1 MKAPSPLLGFNNNFK
16 HKGSVYHIQT
26 EDSGI
31 KHPHI
36 ITHLFADG
44 GRILKSVKTSY
55 GHLLEDPQ
63 MAEIVRGMMK
73 DQHKAMIVAL
83 RDGRFDAGGNKEVEL
98 PDNAYFKPANP
109 AAPPPPRKAPEVAA
123 PAPEPKK
130 VSEPRLGVD
139 PAALEK
145 AAAGAASAALDDA
158 LPPPP
163 ANVLG
168 GGAARQPETY
178 SNVQGSRRSRP
189 PPSMRPPAAGGS
201 NRPAA
206 PSVRPPPDARHSDS
220 RQLAAS
226 HLGAPSPSRP
236 PTGRYAMT
244 RPASIF
250 ATNKPTHGSSI
261 FGEDLISERS
271 LDEVIL
277 AYLAEDLEGEKK

>member
-16 HKGSVYHIQT
+16 HKGAVYHIQT
-26 EDSGI
+26 EDSGV

-55 GHLLEDPQ
+55 AQYVSEANMG
-63 MAEIVRGMMK
+63 EIVRQMMK

-83 RDGRFDAGGNKEVEL
+83 RDGRFDAGGSKEVDL
-98 PDNAYFKPANP
+98 PTNGYFSSAQVSNP
-109 AAPPPPRKAPEVAA
+109 GMA
-123 PAPEPKK
+123 KK
-130 VSEPRLGVD
+130 TEIAID
-139 PAALEK
+139 PAAIPKAPPVPELDVDVGELEN
-145 AAAGAASAALDDA
+145 AAVATNNAQPEE

-168 GGAARQPETY
+168 GSKPGAGGEYA
-178 SNVQGSRRSRP
+178 NVQPSQGAQRRSARPPSIRPPSIRP
-189 PPSMRPPAAGGS
+189 PPAA
-201 NRPAA
+201 A
-206 PSVRPPPDARHSDS
+206 HSDS
-220 RQLAAS
+220 RQLA
-226 HLGAPSPSRP
+226 GPPRAPS
-236 PTGRYAMT
+236 GRYAMT

-250 ATNKPTHGSSI
+250 ATSRPSTAGSI

-277 AYLAEDLEGEKK
+277 AYLAADLEGEKK